1 MLIVL
6 YRQNRKEVDQLLK
19 DLCSKLDI
27 SYTYQKEC
35 NRIILEKGLLHS
47 IEIYGCFDDP
57 THLYGLRPDF
67 YNTYNERAAL
77 ILSQCASKVHGIR
90 LEHVRDILKIID
102 ILKVNW
108 FWATNKTKGE

>member
-6 YRQNRKEVDQLLK
+6 YRQNGKEIDQLLK

-57 THLYGLRPDF
+57 THLYDLRPDF

-90 LEHVRDILKIID
+90 LEHVRDVLKIID